1 MRTSKIATT
10 RLRFP
15 QVASTACC
23 AVPLR
28 SADADGED
36 AGAGSGQD
44 GNVEKLPFRCWKI
57 TCVSVMKFHVK
68 NVKKPWNSRF
78 ETKRVKQELELSN
91 LPHLS
96 SSFTWFNFYR
106 RRSLWPKRPGPYG
119 PHCGARRDVAVDAD
133 GRKPCRTPRGRPRL
147 THRWVV
153 GKQYAIFQMT
163 FTKDRETSIMN

>member
-106 RRSLWPKRPGPYG
+106 RRSLWLSALVPTVPTVAHAEMSLSTLTPETLQNAKGK
-119 PHCGARRDVAVDAD
+119 AAVD
-133 GRKPCRTPRGRPRL
+133 TSMS
-147 THRWVV
+147 RW
-153 GKQYAIFQMT
+153 
-163 FTKDRETSIMN
+163 ETICNLPDDFYKRSGN